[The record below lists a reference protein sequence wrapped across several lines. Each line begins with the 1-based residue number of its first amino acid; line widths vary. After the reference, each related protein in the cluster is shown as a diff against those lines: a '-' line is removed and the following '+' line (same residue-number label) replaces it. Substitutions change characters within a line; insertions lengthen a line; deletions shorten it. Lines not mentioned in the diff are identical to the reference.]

1 MIDLSA
7 VMHEVLPAVEPIAKE
22 PRPRVLII
30 DDEPQVLVA
39 MQDALNDE
47 FETLTATTGQQA
59 LELIRTEPDLAVII
73 SDQRMPLMTGDQV
86 LEQAG
91 KACKATRIL
100 FTGYAD
106 LTAVIRA
113 VNHGRIFAYVTK
125 PWNGDHL
132 RNTVRQAAEQFQLAR
147 DLAHE
152 RQLLGDLLN
161 SAPDAIFFKDRELRY
176 LRANRACAELQL
188 RARPEQLS
196 GARDA
201 ELNHSGVPELETD
214 QERVISKGEAS
225 VDQVSCFERDG
236 EMRWLSSTHAPIFGD
251 RGEVKGVLGI
261 ARDITDR
268 KRHEEHIARQAARL
282 SFLAHY
288 DELTQLPKREL
299 LVDRLVQRMAANP
312 GSEVALIMLDI
323 DRFRRINVSL
333 GRRAGDALLFE
344 IVSRVRPMLG
354 PDDTLARCD
363 GDTFAWMMC
372 DARNA
377 AHVATVIEHTLLPR
391 LRAPF
396 ELEETELRV
405 SCRIGI
411 ALGPSD
417 AADGEE
423 LIRHAEAALH
433 KAAVWSQP
441 YLFYQPIMNERVAE
455 RLALETR
462 LRRAIDCE
470 EFELHYQPKLELKSG
485 NIVGLE
491 ALLRWQDPERG
502 MISPANFIP
511 VLEETGLIVEV
522 GRWVYRHALEQ
533 FTRWTNQGLTPPPIA
548 VNVSSIE
555 LGQTDFLDALEAT
568 NSDYPNAERGVELEI
583 TESVLMDD
591 LKGNIEKLRQVR
603 ARGLRVAIDDFGT
616 GYSSL
621 GYLSRL
627 PIDALKVDR
636 SFVMRMAEDPQ
647 DMTIVMMIISLA
659 HALDLKVIAEGPE
672 TLQQAQLLRLLKC
685 DQIQGYVVARPQP
698 AAEVALLLNKRLSFE
713 PGGALSAH

>member
-1 MIDLSA
+1 VSGVIEAQS
-7 VMHEVLPAVEPIAKE
+7 EVSHDAIEA
-22 PRPRVLII
+22 RARVLIV
-30 DDEPQVLVA
+30 DDEPQVLLA
-39 MQDALNDE
+39 MQDMLGDE
-47 FETLTATTGQQA
+47 FETLTAANGQSA
-59 LELIRTEPDLAVII
+59 LDLARSESDLAVII
-73 SDQRMPLMTGDQV
+73 SDQRMPSMTGDQV

-91 KACKATRIL
+91 RCCSATRIL

-106 LTAVIRA
+106 LAGVIRA
-113 VNHGRIFAYVTK
+113 VNQGRIFAYVTK
-125 PWNGDHL
+125 PWNAEHL
-132 RNTVRQAAEQFQLAR
+132 RMTIRQAVEQYSLTRELAQ
-147 DLAHE
+147 E

-161 SAPDAIFFKDRELRY
+161 SAPDAIYFKDTELRY
-176 LRANRACAELQL
+176 LRANPACAALQG
-188 RARPEQLS
+188 RANAEALA
-196 GARDA
+196 GTRDSQN
-201 ELNHSGVPELETD
+201 EGGVPELELE
-214 QERVISKGEAS
+214 QRSVLAS
-225 VDQVSCFERDG
+225 GTPSNDLVSCFEREG
-236 EMRWLSSTHAPIFGD
+236 ETRWLSSTHAPIRNERGD
-251 RGEVKGVLGI
+251 VMGLVGI
-261 ARDITDR
+261 ARDITER

-299 LVDRLVQRMAANP
+299 LIDRLVKRLQANP
-312 GSEVALIMLDI
+312 TDEVALVMLDI

-333 GRRAGDALLFE
+333 GRQAGDALLFE

-363 GDTFAWMMC
+363 GATFAWLMC

-377 AHVATVIEHTLLPR
+377 SHVASVIEHTLLPR

-411 ALGPSD
+411 ALGSSD
-417 AADGEE
+417 GDDAEQ

-433 KAAVWSQP
+433 KAAASNQAYV
-441 YLFYQPIMNERVAE
+441 FYAPIMNERVAE
-455 RLALETR
+455 RLSLETR
-462 LRRAIDCE
+462 LRRAIECK
-470 EFELHYQPKLELKSG
+470 EFVLYYQPKLELKSG

-491 ALLRWQDPERG
+491 ALIRWQDPEHG
-502 MISPANFIP
+502 LVMPGSFIP
-511 VLEETGLIVEV
+511 VLEETGLILDV
-522 GRWVYRHALEQ
+522 GRWVYREALEQ
-533 FTRWTNQGLTPPPIA
+533 FARWTKQGHAPPPIA
-548 VNVSSIE
+548 VNVSSVE
-555 LGQTDFLDALEAT
+555 LGQSDFLEAIVRT
-568 NSDYPNAERGVELEI
+568 NSEFPQAERAIELEI

-591 LKGNIEKLRQVR
+591 LHGNIDKLRQVR
-603 ARGLRVAIDDFGT
+603 ERGQRVAIDDFGT

-672 TLQQAQLLRLLKC
+672 TLHQAQLLRLLKC

-698 AAEVALLLNKRLSFE
+698 AHLVAELLGKRLGFD
-713 PGGALSAH
+713 PGGALATH

>member
-1 MIDLSA
+1 
-7 VMHEVLPAVEPIAKE
+7 MHDVLPAFERSASE
-22 PRPRVLII
+22 QRARVLIV
-30 DDEPQVLVA
+30 DDEPQVLLA
-39 MQDALNDE
+39 MQAALAGE
-47 FETLTATTGQQA
+47 FETLTATSGQRA
-59 LELIRTEPDLAVII
+59 LELIRNQPDIAVLI
-73 SDQRMPLMTGDQV
+73 SDQRMPSMTGDQL

-91 KACKATRIL
+91 RCCRATRIL
-100 FTGYAD
+100 VTGYAD
-106 LTAVIRA
+106 LSGVIRA
-113 VNHGRIFAYVTK
+113 VNHGRIFAYLTK

-132 RNTVRQAAEQFQLAR
+132 RTTVRQAVEQFELTRELVQDR
-147 DLAHE
+147 K
-152 RQLLGDLLN
+152 LLSDLLDN
-161 SAPDAIFFKDRELRY
+161 APDGIYFKDTDLRY
-176 LRANRACAELQL
+176 LRANSACASLQRRSAPEDL
-188 RARPEQLS
+188 R
-196 GARDA
+196 GARDV
-201 ELNHSGVPELETD
+201 ELNESGVPELESD
-214 QERVISKGEAS
+214 QRAVLSRGEAS
-225 VDQVSCFERDG
+225 IDRVSCFERDG
-236 EMRWLSSTHAPIFGD
+236 ETRWLSCTHAPIRSERGD
-251 RGEVKGVLGI
+251 VMGLVGI

-299 LVDRLVQRMAANP
+299 LVDRLVQRMASNP
-312 GSEVALIMLDI
+312 ESEVALIMLDI

-372 DARNA
+372 DARDA
-377 AHVATVIEHTLLPR
+377 AHVAAVIERSLLPR

-417 AADGEE
+417 GCDADQ

-433 KAAVWSQP
+433 KAAASSQA
-441 YLFYQPIMNERVAE
+441 YVFYAPIMNERVAE
-455 RLALETR
+455 RLALESR
-462 LRRAIDCE
+462 LRRAIECE
-470 EFELHYQPKLELKSG
+470 EFVLHYQPKLELKTG

-491 ALLRWQDPERG
+491 ALIRWQDPEHG
-502 MISPANFIP
+502 LVPPTKFIP
-511 VLEETGLIVEV
+511 VLEETGLILDV
-522 GRWVYRHALEQ
+522 GRWVYRQALEQ
-533 FTRWTNQGLTPPPIA
+533 FMRWTHQGLTPPPIA
-548 VNVSSIE
+548 VNVSSVE
-555 LGQTDFLDALEAT
+555 LGQSDFLDSLEHT
-568 NSDYPNAERGVELEI
+568 SSDYPDAERAVELEI

-591 LKGNIEKLRQVR
+591 LHGNIEKLRQVR
-603 ARGLRVAIDDFGT
+603 ERGLRVAIDDFGT

-636 SFVMRMAEDPQ
+636 SFVQRMAEDPQ

-672 TLQQAQLLRLLKC
+672 TVHQAQLLRLLKC
-685 DQIQGYVVARPQP
+685 DQIQGYIVARPQP
-698 AAEVALLLNKRLSFE
+698 AHLVAELLNKRLSFE
-713 PGGALSAH
+713 PGGLTAH